1 MIVAREALFALLR
14 LGLSFESYCN
24 NNNDLFSLLDSKKW
38 RNVFQLSI
46 QQGVNAIVADGL
58 QLLLK
63 NPCNKELSKSLD
75 VAPLKLQKMQWLGS
89 SLTIER
95 IYEQHKRVMSE
106 LAAFYSSHGIKMLV
120 TKGYGLS
127 LNYPVPNHR
136 PLGDIDIWLF
146 GEQKRGDKALS
157 EKGIKIDYGHHHHTI
172 FNYKGVTIEN
182 YSDFL
187 CVPGHRKNASYERI
201 LKRLAHEESIKSEIN
216 GEEIY
221 YPSANFNALFIL
233 KHSATHFA
241 STEMNLRQ
249 LLDWGLFILKHGK
262 DVDWQMVIKVAQKY
276 NLYRFMSC
284 QNALCV
290 DYLGFPSEAFP
301 EFERN
306 KELET
311 RVLNDIL
318 SPEFNKKA
326 PKGFI
331 KGLLFKYERWR
342 ANIWKHKITF
352 PESLTET
359 LLTQIFA
366 HLLKPSSLKN

>member
-1 MIVAREALFALLR
+1 MNETIRTLLYLVR
-14 LGLSFESYCN
+14 LGLFTDIFVRSD
-24 NNNDLFSLLDSKKW
+24 NDCDFSKTNWGKLFCISVS
-38 RNVFQLSI
+38 
-46 QQGVNAIVADGL
+46 QGVNAIAADGM
-58 QLLLK
+58 QLLLE
-63 NPCNKELSKSLD
+63 NPSNKELLKSLD
-75 VAPLKLQKMQWLGS
+75 AAPLKLKKMQWLGY

-95 IYEQHKRVMSE
+95 IYEQHKHVMSE
-106 LAAFYSSHGIKMLV
+106 LAAFYRTHGIKMLV
-120 TKGYGLS
+120 AKGYGLS

-146 GEQKRGDKALS
+146 GEQKRGDNALS
-157 EKGIKIDYGHHHHTI
+157 EKGVKIDYGHHHHTI

-201 LKRLAHEESIKSEIN
+201 LKRLAYEESVRSEIN

-221 YPSANFNALFIL
+221 FPSANFDALFIL

-249 LLDWGLFILKHGK
+249 LLDWGTFVLKHGK
-262 DVDWQMVIKVAQKY
+262 EVDWDFVVKVAKQY
-276 NLYRFMSC
+276 NLYHFMNC

-290 DYLGFPSEAFP
+290 DYLGFPLDVFP
-301 EFERN
+301 AFERN
-306 KELET
+306 KELEI

-318 SPEFNKKA
+318 SPEFNKKV
-326 PKGFI
+326 PEGFL

-342 ANIWKHKITF
+342 ANVWKHKITF

-366 HLLKPSSLKN
+366 HILKPASLKN

>member
-1 MIVAREALFALLR
+1 MIVEGEALFALLR
-14 LGLSFESYCN
+14 LGLSLESNCN
-24 NNNDLFSLLDSKKW
+24 NNTDIYTLLDCKKW
-38 RNVFQLSI
+38 RNIFQLSI
-46 QQGVNAIVADGL
+46 QQGVNAIAADGL
-58 QLLLK
+58 QLLLE
-63 NPCNKELSKSLD
+63 NPNNKEMLKSLD
-75 VAPLKLQKMQWLGS
+75 AAPLKLQKMQWLGS

-95 IYEQHKRVMSE
+95 IYEQHKHVMSE
-106 LAAFYSSHGIKMLV
+106 LAAFYRTHGIKMLV
-120 TKGYGLS
+120 AKGYGLS
-127 LNYPVPNHR
+127 LNYPIPNHR

-146 GEQKRGDKALS
+146 GEQKRGDNALS
-157 EKGIKIDYGHHHHTI
+157 EKGVKIDYGHHHHTI

-201 LKRLAHEESIKSEIN
+201 LKRLAYEESVRYEIN

-249 LLDWGLFILKHGK
+249 LLDWGTFVLKHGR
-262 DVDWQMVIKVAQKY
+262 DVDWNFVVKVAKLY
-276 NLYRFMSC
+276 NLYHFMNC

-290 DYLGFPSEAFP
+290 DYLGFPLDVFP
-301 EFERN
+301 AFERN

-326 PKGFI
+326 PEGFLN
-331 KGLLFKYERWR
+331 GLLFKYERWR
-342 ANIWKHKITF
+342 ANVWKHKITF

-359 LLTQIFA
+359 LLTQILA
-366 HLLKPSSLKN
+366 HIQKPASLKN

>member
-1 MIVAREALFALLR
+1 MIVEGEALFALLR
-14 LGLSFESYCN
+14 LGLSLESNCN
-24 NNNDLFSLLDSKKW
+24 NNTDIYTLLDCKNW

-46 QQGVNAIVADGL
+46 QQGVNAIAADGL
-58 QLLLK
+58 QLLLE
-63 NPCNKELSKSLD
+63 NSGNKELLKSLD
-75 VAPLKLQKMQWLGS
+75 AAPLKLQKMQWLSS
-89 SLTIER
+89 SLIIER
-95 IYEQHKRVMSE
+95 IYEQHKHVMSE
-106 LAAFYSSHGIKMLV
+106 LGAFYRTHGIKMLV
-120 TKGYGLS
+120 AKGYGLS

-146 GEQKRGDKALS
+146 GEQKRGDNALS
-157 EKGIKIDYGHHHHTI
+157 EKGVKIDYGHHHHTI

-201 LKRLAHEESIKSEIN
+201 LKRLAYEESVRSEIN

-249 LLDWGLFILKHGK
+249 LLDWGTFVLKHGK
-262 DVDWQMVIKVAQKY
+262 EVDWVFVVKVAKQY
-276 NLYRFMSC
+276 NLYHFMNC

-290 DYLGFPSEAFP
+290 DYLGFPLDVFP
-301 EFERN
+301 AFERN

-326 PKGFI
+326 PEGFL

-342 ANIWKHKITF
+342 ANVWKHKITF

-366 HLLKPSSLKN
+366 HILKPASLKN

>member
-1 MIVAREALFALLR
+1 MIVEEEALFALLR
-14 LGLSFESYCN
+14 LGLSLESNCN
-24 NNNDLFSLLDSKKW
+24 NNTDIYTLLDCKKW
-38 RNVFQLSI
+38 RNIFQLSI
-46 QQGVNAIVADGL
+46 QQGVNAIAADGL
-58 QLLLK
+58 QLLLE
-63 NPCNKELSKSLD
+63 NPNNKELLKSLD

-95 IYEQHKRVMSE
+95 IYEQHKHVMSE
-106 LAAFYSSHGIKMLV
+106 LAAFYRTYGIKMLV
-120 TKGYGLS
+120 AKGYGLS

-146 GEQKRGDKALS
+146 GEQKRGDNALS
-157 EKGIKIDYGHHHHTI
+157 EKGVKIDYGHHHHTI

-187 CVPGHRKNASYERI
+187 CVPGHRKNASYERL
-201 LKRLAHEESIKSEIN
+201 LKRLAYEESVRSEIN

-249 LLDWGLFILKHGK
+249 LLDWGTFVLKHGK
-262 DVDWQMVIKVAQKY
+262 DVDWNFVVKVTKQY
-276 NLYRFMSC
+276 NLYHFMNC

-290 DYLGFPSEAFP
+290 DYLGFPLDVFP
-301 EFERN
+301 AFERN

-326 PKGFI
+326 PEGFL

-342 ANIWKHKITF
+342 ANVWKHKITF

-366 HLLKPSSLKN
+366 HIQKPASLKN

>member
-1 MIVAREALFALLR
+1 MIVEEEALFALLR
-14 LGLSFESYCN
+14 LGLSLESNCN
-24 NNNDLFSLLDSKKW
+24 NNTDIYTLLDCKKW
-38 RNVFQLSI
+38 RNIFQLSI
-46 QQGVNAIVADGL
+46 QQGVNAIAADGL
-58 QLLLK
+58 QLLLE
-63 NPCNKELSKSLD
+63 NPNNKELLKSLD
-75 VAPLKLQKMQWLGS
+75 AAPLKLQKMQWLGS

-95 IYEQHKRVMSE
+95 IYEQHKHVMSE
-106 LAAFYSSHGIKMLV
+106 LAAFYRTHGIKMLV
-120 TKGYGLS
+120 AKGYGLS

-146 GEQKRGDKALS
+146 GEQKRGDNALS
-157 EKGIKIDYGHHHHTI
+157 EKGVKIDYGHHHHTI

-201 LKRLAHEESIKSEIN
+201 LKRLAYEESVRSEIN

-249 LLDWGLFILKHGK
+249 LLDWGTFVLKHGK
-262 DVDWQMVIKVAQKY
+262 EVDWDFVIKVAKQY
-276 NLYRFMSC
+276 NLYHFMSC
-284 QNALCV
+284 QNALCI
-290 DYLGFPSEAFP
+290 DCFGFQSDNFP
-301 EFERN
+301 KFERN

-318 SPEFNKKA
+318 SPEFNKKV
-326 PKGFI
+326 PEGFL

-342 ANIWKHKITF
+342 ANVWKHNITF

-359 LLTQIFA
+359 LLTQLFA
-366 HLLKPSSLKN
+366 HIQKPASLKN

>member
-1 MIVAREALFALLR
+1 MIVEGEALFALLR
-14 LGLSFESYCN
+14 LGLSLESNCN
-24 NNNDLFSLLDSKKW
+24 NNTDIYTLLDCKKW
-38 RNVFQLSI
+38 CNIFQLSI
-46 QQGVNAIVADGL
+46 QQGVNAIAADGL
-58 QLLLK
+58 QLLLE
-63 NPCNKELSKSLD
+63 NPNNKELLKSLD
-75 VAPLKLQKMQWLGS
+75 AAPLKLQKMQWLGS

-95 IYEQHKRVMSE
+95 IYEQHKHVMSE
-106 LAAFYSSHGIKMLV
+106 LAAFYRMHGIKMLV
-120 TKGYGLS
+120 AKGYGLS
-127 LNYPVPNHR
+127 LNYPVSNHR

-146 GEQKRGDKALS
+146 GEQKRGDNALS
-157 EKGIKIDYGHHHHTI
+157 EKGVKIDYGHHHHTI

-187 CVPGHRKNASYERI
+187 CVPGHRKNASFERI
-201 LKRLAHEESIKSEIN
+201 LKRLAYEESVRYEIN

-249 LLDWGLFILKHGK
+249 LLDWGTFVLKHGK
-262 DVDWQMVIKVAQKY
+262 NVDWNFVVKVAKLY
-276 NLYRFMSC
+276 NLYHFMNC

-290 DYLGFPSEAFP
+290 DYLGFPLDVFP
-301 EFERN
+301 AFERN

-326 PKGFI
+326 PEGFLN
-331 KGLLFKYERWR
+331 GLLFKYERWR
-342 ANIWKHKITF
+342 ANVWKHKITF

-359 LLTQIFA
+359 LLTQILA
-366 HLLKPSSLKN
+366 HIQKPASLKN

>member
-1 MIVAREALFALLR
+1 MIVEGEALFALLR
-14 LGLSFESYCN
+14 LGLSLESNCN
-24 NNNDLFSLLDSKKW
+24 NNTDIYTLLDCKKW
-38 RNVFQLSI
+38 RNIFQLSI
-46 QQGVNAIVADGL
+46 QQGVNAIAADGL
-58 QLLLK
+58 QLLLE
-63 NPCNKELSKSLD
+63 NPNNKEMLKSLD
-75 VAPLKLQKMQWLGS
+75 AAPLKLQKMQWLGS

-95 IYEQHKRVMSE
+95 IYEQHKHVMSE
-106 LAAFYSSHGIKMLV
+106 LAAFYRTHGIKMLV
-120 TKGYGLS
+120 AKGYGLS

-146 GEQKRGDKALS
+146 GEQKRGDNALS
-157 EKGIKIDYGHHHHTI
+157 EKGVKIDYGHHHHTI

-201 LKRLAHEESIKSEIN
+201 LKRLAYEESVRSEIN

-249 LLDWGLFILKHGK
+249 LLDWGTFVLKHGK
-262 DVDWQMVIKVAQKY
+262 EVDWDFVIKVAKLY
-276 NLYRFMSC
+276 NLYHFMSC
-284 QNALCV
+284 QNAMCI
-290 DYLGFPSEAFP
+290 DCFGFQSDNFP
-301 EFERN
+301 KFERN

-318 SPEFNKKA
+318 SPEFNKKV
-326 PKGFI
+326 PEGFL

-342 ANIWKHKITF
+342 ANVWKHKITF

-359 LLTQIFA
+359 LLTQLFA
-366 HLLKPSSLKN
+366 HIQKPASLKN

>member
-1 MIVAREALFALLR
+1 MIVEGEALFALLR
-14 LGLSFESYCN
+14 LGLSLESNCN
-24 NNNDLFSLLDSKKW
+24 NNTDIYTLLDCKEW
-38 RNVFQLSI
+38 RNIFQLSI
-46 QQGVNAIVADGL
+46 QQGVNAIAADGL
-58 QLLLK
+58 QLLLE
-63 NPCNKELSKSLD
+63 NPNNKEMLKSLD
-75 VAPLKLQKMQWLGS
+75 AAPLKLQKMQWLGS

-95 IYEQHKRVMSE
+95 IYEQHKHVMSE
-106 LAAFYSSHGIKMLV
+106 LAAFYRTHGIKMLV
-120 TKGYGLS
+120 AKGYGLS

-146 GEQKRGDKALS
+146 GEQKRGDNALS
-157 EKGIKIDYGHHHHTI
+157 EKGVKIDYGHHHHTI

-201 LKRLAHEESIKSEIN
+201 LKRLAYEESVRYEIN

-249 LLDWGLFILKHGK
+249 LLDWGTFVLKHGR
-262 DVDWQMVIKVAQKY
+262 DVDWNFVVKVAKLY
-276 NLYRFMSC
+276 NLYHFMNC

-290 DYLGFPSEAFP
+290 DYLGFPLDVFP
-301 EFERN
+301 AFERN

-326 PKGFI
+326 PEGFLN
-331 KGLLFKYERWR
+331 GLLFKYERWR
-342 ANIWKHKITF
+342 ANVWKHKITF

-359 LLTQIFA
+359 LLTQLFA
-366 HLLKPSSLKN
+366 HIQKPASLKN

>member
-1 MIVAREALFALLR
+1 MIVEGEALFALLR
-14 LGLSFESYCN
+14 LGLSLESNCN
-24 NNNDLFSLLDSKKW
+24 NNTDIYTLLDCKKW
-38 RNVFQLSI
+38 RNIFQLSI
-46 QQGVNAIVADGL
+46 QQGVNAIAADGL
-58 QLLLK
+58 QLLLE
-63 NPCNKELSKSLD
+63 NPNNKELLKSLD
-75 VAPLKLQKMQWLGS
+75 AAPLKLQKMQWLGS

-95 IYEQHKRVMSE
+95 IYEQHKHVMSE
-106 LAAFYSSHGIKMLV
+106 LAAFYRTHGIKMLV
-120 TKGYGLS
+120 AKGYGLS

-146 GEQKRGDKALS
+146 GEQKRGDNALS
-157 EKGIKIDYGHHHHTI
+157 EKGVKIDYGHHHHTI

-201 LKRLAHEESIKSEIN
+201 LKRLAYEESVRSEIN

-249 LLDWGLFILKHGK
+249 LLDWGTFVLKHGK
-262 DVDWQMVIKVAQKY
+262 NVDWNFVVKVAKLY
-276 NLYRFMSC
+276 NLYHFMNC

-290 DYLGFPSEAFP
+290 DYLGFPLDVFP
-301 EFERN
+301 AFERN

-326 PKGFI
+326 PEGFLN
-331 KGLLFKYERWR
+331 GLLFKYERWR
-342 ANIWKHKITF
+342 ANVWKHKITF

-359 LLTQIFA
+359 LLTQLFA
-366 HLLKPSSLKN
+366 HIQKPASLKN

>member
-120 TKGYGLS
+120 AKGYGLS

-136 PLGDIDIWLF
+136 PLGDIVIWLF

>member
-1 MIVAREALFALLR
+1 MNETIRTLLYLVR
-14 LGLSFESYCN
+14 LGLFTDMLVCSD
-24 NNNDLFSLLDSKKW
+24 NDCDFSKTNWGKLFRISVS
-38 RNVFQLSI
+38 
-46 QQGVNAIVADGL
+46 QGVNAIAADGL
-58 QLLLK
+58 QLLLE
-63 NPCNKELSKSLD
+63 NPNNKELLKSLD
-75 VAPLKLQKMQWLGS
+75 AAPLKLQKMQWLGS

-95 IYEQHKRVMSE
+95 IYEQHKHVMSE
-106 LAAFYSSHGIKMLV
+106 LAAFYRMHGIKMLV
-120 TKGYGLS
+120 AKGYGLS

-146 GEQKRGDKALS
+146 GEQKRGDNALS
-157 EKGIKIDYGHHHHTI
+157 EKGVKIDYGHHHHTI
-172 FNYKGVTIEN
+172 FNYKGITVEN

-201 LKRLAHEESIKSEIN
+201 LKRLAYEESVRYEIN

-249 LLDWGLFILKHGK
+249 LLDWGTFVLKHGK
-262 DVDWQMVIKVAQKY
+262 EVDWNFVVKVAKQY
-276 NLYRFMSC
+276 NLYHFMNC

-290 DYLGFPSEAFP
+290 DYLGFPSDIFP
-301 EFERN
+301 KFERN

-326 PKGFI
+326 PEGFL

-342 ANIWKHKITF
+342 ANVWKHKIAF

-359 LLTQIFA
+359 LLTQLFA
-366 HLLKPSSLKN
+366 HIQKPASLKN

>member
-1 MIVAREALFALLR
+1 MNETIRTLLYLVR
-14 LGLSFESYCN
+14 LGLFTDMLVCSD
-24 NNNDLFSLLDSKKW
+24 NDCDFSKTNWGKLFCISVS
-38 RNVFQLSI
+38 
-46 QQGVNAIVADGL
+46 QGVNAIAADGL
-58 QLLLK
+58 QLLLE
-63 NPCNKELSKSLD
+63 NPSNKELLKSLD
-75 VAPLKLQKMQWLGS
+75 AAPLKLKKMQWLGY

-95 IYEQHKRVMSE
+95 IYEQHKHVMSE
-106 LAAFYSSHGIKMLV
+106 LAAFYRTHGIKMLV
-120 TKGYGLS
+120 AKGYGLS

-146 GEQKRGDKALS
+146 GEQKRGDNALS
-157 EKGIKIDYGHHHHTI
+157 ERGVKIDYGHHHHTI

-201 LKRLAHEESIKSEIN
+201 LKRLAYEESVRYEIN

-241 STEMNLRQ
+241 STEMSLRQ
-249 LLDWGLFILKHGK
+249 LLDWGTFVLKHSK
-262 DVDWQMVIKVAQKY
+262 DVDWDFVIKIAKQY
-276 NLYRFMSC
+276 NLYHFMSC
-284 QNALCV
+284 QNALCI
-290 DYLGFPSEAFP
+290 DYLGFPLDVFP
-301 EFERN
+301 AFERN

-326 PKGFI
+326 PEGFL

-342 ANIWKHKITF
+342 ANVWKHKITF

-366 HLLKPSSLKN
+366 HIQKPASLKN

>member
-1 MIVAREALFALLR
+1 MTVAGEALFALLR
-14 LGLSFESYCN
+14 LGLSLESNCN
-24 NNNDLFSLLDSKKW
+24 NNTDIYTLLGCKKW
-38 RNVFQLSI
+38 RNIFQLSI
-46 QQGVNAIVADGL
+46 QQGVNAIAADGL
-58 QLLLK
+58 QFLLE
-63 NPCNKELSKSLD
+63 NPGSKELLKSLD
-75 VAPLKLQKMQWLGS
+75 APPLKLQKTQWLGS

-120 TKGYGLS
+120 VKGYGLS

-172 FNYKGVTIEN
+172 FNYKGITIEN

-201 LKRLAHEESIKSEIN
+201 LKRLAYEESIKSEIN

-221 YPSANFNALFIL
+221 YPSAYFNALFIL

-249 LLDWGLFILKHGK
+249 LLDWGGFILKHGK
-262 DVDWQMVIKVAQKY
+262 DVDWKMVIKVAKKY

-290 DYLGFPSEAFP
+290 DYLGFPSEVFP

-326 PKGFI
+326 PKGFM

-359 LLTQIFA
+359 LLTQILA
-366 HLLKPSSLKN
+366 HLLKPASLKN

>member
-1 MIVAREALFALLR
+1 MIVEGEALFALLR
-14 LGLSFESYCN
+14 LGLSLESNCN
-24 NNNDLFSLLDSKKW
+24 NNTDIYTLLDCKKW
-38 RNVFQLSI
+38 CNIFQLSI
-46 QQGVNAIVADGL
+46 QQGVNAIAADGL
-58 QLLLK
+58 QLLLE
-63 NPCNKELSKSLD
+63 NPNNKELLKSLD
-75 VAPLKLQKMQWLGS
+75 AAPLKLQKMQWLGS

-95 IYEQHKRVMSE
+95 IYEQHKHVMSE
-106 LAAFYSSHGIKMLV
+106 LAAFYRMHGIKMLV
-120 TKGYGLS
+120 AKGYGLS

-146 GEQKRGDKALS
+146 GEQKRGDNALS
-157 EKGIKIDYGHHHHTI
+157 EKGVKIDYGHHHHTI

-187 CVPGHRKNASYERI
+187 CVPGHRKNASFERI
-201 LKRLAHEESIKSEIN
+201 LKRLAYEESVRYEIN

-249 LLDWGLFILKHGK
+249 LLDWGTFVLKHGK
-262 DVDWQMVIKVAQKY
+262 NVDWNFVVKVAKLY
-276 NLYRFMSC
+276 NLYHFMNC

-290 DYLGFPSEAFP
+290 DYLGFPLDVFP
-301 EFERN
+301 AFERN

-326 PKGFI
+326 PEGFLN
-331 KGLLFKYERWR
+331 GLLFKYERWR
-342 ANIWKHKITF
+342 ANVWKHKITF

-359 LLTQIFA
+359 LLTQILA
-366 HLLKPSSLKN
+366 HIQKPASLKN

>member
-1 MIVAREALFALLR
+1 MIVEGEALFALLR
-14 LGLSFESYCN
+14 LGLSLESNCN
-24 NNNDLFSLLDSKKW
+24 NNTDIYTLLDCKKW
-38 RNVFQLSI
+38 RNIFQLSI
-46 QQGVNAIVADGL
+46 QQGVNAIAADGL
-58 QLLLK
+58 QLLLE
-63 NPCNKELSKSLD
+63 NPNNKEMLKSLD
-75 VAPLKLQKMQWLGS
+75 AAPLKLQKMQWLGS

-95 IYEQHKRVMSE
+95 IYEQHKHVMSE
-106 LAAFYSSHGIKMLV
+106 LAAFYRTHGIKMLV
-120 TKGYGLS
+120 AKGYGLS

-146 GEQKRGDKALS
+146 GEQKRGDNALS
-157 EKGIKIDYGHHHHTI
+157 EKGVKIDYGHHHHTI

-201 LKRLAHEESIKSEIN
+201 LKRLAYEGSVRYEIN

-249 LLDWGLFILKHGK
+249 LLDWGTFVLKHGR
-262 DVDWQMVIKVAQKY
+262 DVDWNFVVKVAKLY
-276 NLYRFMSC
+276 NLYHFMNC

-290 DYLGFPSEAFP
+290 DYLGFPLDVFP
-301 EFERN
+301 AFERN

-326 PKGFI
+326 PEGFLN
-331 KGLLFKYERWR
+331 GLLFKYERWR
-342 ANIWKHKITF
+342 ANVWKHKITF

-359 LLTQIFA
+359 LLTQLFA
-366 HLLKPSSLKN
+366 HIQKPASLKN

>member
-1 MIVAREALFALLR
+1 MIVEGEALFALLR
-14 LGLSFESYCN
+14 LGLSLESNCN
-24 NNNDLFSLLDSKKW
+24 NNTDIYTLLDCKKW
-38 RNVFQLSI
+38 RNIFQLSI
-46 QQGVNAIVADGL
+46 QQGVNAIAADGL
-58 QLLLK
+58 QLLLE
-63 NPCNKELSKSLD
+63 NPNNKEMLKSLD
-75 VAPLKLQKMQWLGS
+75 AAPLKLQKMQWLGS

-95 IYEQHKRVMSE
+95 IYEQHKHVMSE
-106 LAAFYSSHGIKMLV
+106 LAAFYRTHGIKMLV
-120 TKGYGLS
+120 AKGYGLS

-146 GEQKRGDKALS
+146 GEQKRGDNALS
-157 EKGIKIDYGHHHHTI
+157 EKGVKIDYGHHHHTI

-201 LKRLAHEESIKSEIN
+201 LKRLAYEESVRYEIN

-249 LLDWGLFILKHGK
+249 LLDWGTFVLKHGR
-262 DVDWQMVIKVAQKY
+262 DVDWNFVVKVAKLY
-276 NLYRFMSC
+276 NLYHFMNC

-290 DYLGFPSEAFP
+290 DYLGFPLDVFP
-301 EFERN
+301 AFERN

-326 PKGFI
+326 PEGFLN
-331 KGLLFKYERWR
+331 GLLFKYERWR
-342 ANIWKHKITF
+342 ANVWKHKITF

-359 LLTQIFA
+359 LLTQLFA
-366 HLLKPSSLKN
+366 HIQKPASLKN

>member
-1 MIVAREALFALLR
+1 MNETIRTLLYLVR
-14 LGLSFESYCN
+14 LGLFTDMLVRSD
-24 NNNDLFSLLDSKKW
+24 NDCDFSKTNWGKLFRISVS
-38 RNVFQLSI
+38 
-46 QQGVNAIVADGL
+46 QGVNAIAADGL
-58 QLLLK
+58 QLLLE
-63 NPCNKELSKSLD
+63 NPNNKELLKSLD
-75 VAPLKLQKMQWLGS
+75 VTPLKLQKMQWLGY

-95 IYEQHKRVMSE
+95 IYEQHKHVMSE
-106 LAAFYSSHGIKMLV
+106 LAAFYRTHGIKMLV
-120 TKGYGLS
+120 AKGYGLS

-146 GEQKRGDKALS
+146 GEQKRGDNALS
-157 EKGIKIDYGHHHHTI
+157 EKGVKIDYGHHHHTI

-201 LKRLAHEESIKSEIN
+201 LKRLAYEESVRYEIN

-249 LLDWGLFILKHGK
+249 LLDWGTFVLKHGR
-262 DVDWQMVIKVAQKY
+262 DVDWNFVVKVAKLY
-276 NLYRFMSC
+276 NLYHFMNC

-290 DYLGFPSEAFP
+290 DYLGFPLDVFP
-301 EFERN
+301 AFERN

-326 PKGFI
+326 PEGFLN
-331 KGLLFKYERWR
+331 GLLFKYERWR
-342 ANIWKHKITF
+342 ANVWKHKITF

-359 LLTQIFA
+359 LLTQLFA
-366 HLLKPSSLKN
+366 HIQKPASLKN

>member
-106 LAAFYSSHGIKMLV
+106 LAAFYIRYGIKMLV
-120 TKGYGLS
+120 AKGYGLS

-301 EFERN
+301 KFERN

>member
-1 MIVAREALFALLR
+1 MNETIRTLLYLVR
-14 LGLSFESYCN
+14 LGLFTDMIVCSD
-24 NNNDLFSLLDSKKW
+24 NDCDFSKTNWGKLFCISVS
-38 RNVFQLSI
+38 
-46 QQGVNAIVADGL
+46 QGVNAIAADGL
-58 QLLLK
+58 QLLLE
-63 NPCNKELSKSLD
+63 NPTSKELLKSLD
-75 VAPLKLQKMQWLGS
+75 AAPLKLQKMQWLGS

-95 IYEQHKRVMSE
+95 IYEQHKHVMSE
-106 LAAFYSSHGIKMLV
+106 LAAFYRTHGIKMLV
-120 TKGYGLS
+120 AKGYGLS
-127 LNYPVPNHR
+127 LNYPIPNHR

-146 GEQKRGDKALS
+146 GEQKRGDNALS
-157 EKGIKIDYGHHHHTI
+157 EKGVKIDYGHHHHTI

-201 LKRLAHEESIKSEIN
+201 LKRLAYEESVRSEIN

-249 LLDWGLFILKHGK
+249 LLDWGTFVLKHGK
-262 DVDWQMVIKVAQKY
+262 EVDWNFVVKVAKQY
-276 NLYRFMSC
+276 NLYYFMNC

-290 DYLGFPSEAFP
+290 DYLGFPLDVFP
-301 EFERN
+301 AFERN

-326 PKGFI
+326 PKGFLN
-331 KGLLFKYERWR
+331 GLLFKYERWR
-342 ANIWKHKITF
+342 ANVWKHKITF

-359 LLTQIFA
+359 LLTQLFA
-366 HLLKPSSLKN
+366 HIQKPASLKN

>member
-1 MIVAREALFALLR
+1 MIVEEEALFALLR
-14 LGLSFESYCN
+14 LGLSLESNCN
-24 NNNDLFSLLDSKKW
+24 NNTDIYTLLDCKKW
-38 RNVFQLSI
+38 RNIFQLSI
-46 QQGVNAIVADGL
+46 QQGVNAIAADGL
-58 QLLLK
+58 QLLME
-63 NPCNKELSKSLD
+63 NPNNKELLKSLD
-75 VAPLKLQKMQWLGS
+75 AAPLKLQKMQWLGS

-95 IYEQHKRVMSE
+95 IYEQHKHVMSE
-106 LAAFYSSHGIKMLV
+106 LAAFYRTHGIKMLV
-120 TKGYGLS
+120 AKGYGLS

-136 PLGDIDIWLF
+136 HLGDIDIWLF
-146 GEQKRGDKALS
+146 GEQKRGDNALS
-157 EKGIKIDYGHHHHTI
+157 EKGVKIDYGHHHHTI

-201 LKRLAHEESIKSEIN
+201 LKRLAYEESVRSEIN

-249 LLDWGLFILKHGK
+249 LLDWGTFVLKHGK
-262 DVDWQMVIKVAQKY
+262 EVDWDFVIKVAKLY
-276 NLYRFMSC
+276 NLYHFMSC
-284 QNALCV
+284 QNALCI
-290 DYLGFPSEAFP
+290 DCFGFQSDNFP
-301 EFERN
+301 KFERN

-318 SPEFNKKA
+318 SPEFNKKV
-326 PKGFI
+326 PEGFL

-342 ANIWKHKITF
+342 ANVWKHKITF

-359 LLTQIFA
+359 LLTQLFA
-366 HLLKPSSLKN
+366 HIQKPASLKN

>member
-1 MIVAREALFALLR
+1 MIVEGEALFALLR
-14 LGLSFESYCN
+14 LGLSLESNSNINTDIYT
-24 NNNDLFSLLDSKKW
+24 LLDCKKW
-38 RNVFQLSI
+38 RNIFQLSI
-46 QQGVNAIVADGL
+46 QQGVNAIAADGL
-58 QLLLK
+58 QLLLE
-63 NPCNKELSKSLD
+63 NPNNKEMLKSLD
-75 VAPLKLQKMQWLGS
+75 AAPLKLQKMQWLGS

-95 IYEQHKRVMSE
+95 IYEQHKHVMSE
-106 LAAFYSSHGIKMLV
+106 LAAFYRTHGIKMLV
-120 TKGYGLS
+120 AKGYGLS

-146 GEQKRGDKALS
+146 GEQKRGDNALS
-157 EKGIKIDYGHHHHTI
+157 EKGVKIDYGHHHHTI

-201 LKRLAHEESIKSEIN
+201 LKRLAYEESVRYEIN

-249 LLDWGLFILKHGK
+249 LLDWGTFVLKHGR
-262 DVDWQMVIKVAQKY
+262 DVDWNFVVKVAKLY
-276 NLYRFMSC
+276 NLYHFMNC

-290 DYLGFPSEAFP
+290 DYLGFPLDVFP
-301 EFERN
+301 AFERN

-326 PKGFI
+326 PEGFLN
-331 KGLLFKYERWR
+331 GLLFKYERWR
-342 ANIWKHKITF
+342 ANVWKHKITF

-359 LLTQIFA
+359 LLTQLFA
-366 HLLKPSSLKN
+366 HIQKPASLKN

>member
-1 MIVAREALFALLR
+1 MIVEGEALFALLR
-14 LGLSFESYCN
+14 LGLSLESNCN
-24 NNNDLFSLLDSKKW
+24 NNTDIYTLLDCKKW
-38 RNVFQLSI
+38 RNIFQLSI
-46 QQGVNAIVADGL
+46 QQGVNAIAADGL
-58 QLLLK
+58 QLLLE
-63 NPCNKELSKSLD
+63 NPNNKEMLKSLD
-75 VAPLKLQKMQWLGS
+75 AAPLKLQKMQWLGS

-95 IYEQHKRVMSE
+95 IYEQHKHVMSE
-106 LAAFYSSHGIKMLV
+106 LATFYRTHGIKMLV
-120 TKGYGLS
+120 AKGYGLS

-146 GEQKRGDKALS
+146 GEQKRGDNALS
-157 EKGIKIDYGHHHHTI
+157 EKGVKIDYGHHHHTI

-201 LKRLAHEESIKSEIN
+201 LKRLAYEESVRYEIN

-249 LLDWGLFILKHGK
+249 LLDWGTFVLKHGR
-262 DVDWQMVIKVAQKY
+262 DVDWNFVVKVAKLY
-276 NLYRFMSC
+276 NLYHFMNC

-290 DYLGFPSEAFP
+290 DYLGFPLDVFP
-301 EFERN
+301 AFERN

-326 PKGFI
+326 PEGFLN
-331 KGLLFKYERWR
+331 GLLFKYERWR
-342 ANIWKHKITF
+342 ANVWKHKITF

-359 LLTQIFA
+359 LLTQLFA
-366 HLLKPSSLKN
+366 HIQKPASLKN

>member
-1 MIVAREALFALLR
+1 MIVEGEALFALLR
-14 LGLSFESYCN
+14 LGLSLESNCN
-24 NNNDLFSLLDSKKW
+24 NNTDIYTLLDCKEW
-38 RNVFQLSI
+38 RNIFQLSI
-46 QQGVNAIVADGL
+46 QQGVNAIAADGL
-58 QLLLK
+58 QLLLE
-63 NPCNKELSKSLD
+63 NPNNKEMLKSLD
-75 VAPLKLQKMQWLGS
+75 AAPLKLQKMQWLGS

-95 IYEQHKRVMSE
+95 IYEQHKHVMSE
-106 LAAFYSSHGIKMLV
+106 LAAFYRTHGIKMLV
-120 TKGYGLS
+120 AKGYGLS
-127 LNYPVPNHR
+127 LNYPGPNHR

-146 GEQKRGDKALS
+146 GEQKRGDNALS
-157 EKGIKIDYGHHHHTI
+157 EKGVKIDYGHHHHTI

-201 LKRLAHEESIKSEIN
+201 LKRLAYEESVRYEIN

-249 LLDWGLFILKHGK
+249 LLDWGTFVLKHGR
-262 DVDWQMVIKVAQKY
+262 DVDWNFVVKVAKLY
-276 NLYRFMSC
+276 NLYHFMNC

-290 DYLGFPSEAFP
+290 DYLGFPLDVFP
-301 EFERN
+301 AFERN

-326 PKGFI
+326 PEGFLN
-331 KGLLFKYERWR
+331 GLLFKYERWR
-342 ANIWKHKITF
+342 ANVWKHKITF

-359 LLTQIFA
+359 LLTQLFA
-366 HLLKPSSLKN
+366 HIQKPASLKN

>member
-1 MIVAREALFALLR
+1 MIVEEEALFALLR
-14 LGLSFESYCN
+14 LGLSLESNCN
-24 NNNDLFSLLDSKKW
+24 NNTDIYTLLDCKKW
-38 RNVFQLSI
+38 RNIFQLSI
-46 QQGVNAIVADGL
+46 QQGVNAIAADGL
-58 QLLLK
+58 QLLLE
-63 NPCNKELSKSLD
+63 NPNNKELLKSLD

-95 IYEQHKRVMSE
+95 IYEQHKHVMSE
-106 LAAFYSSHGIKMLV
+106 LAAFYRTHGIKMLV
-120 TKGYGLS
+120 AKGYGLS

-146 GEQKRGDKALS
+146 GEQKRGDNALS
-157 EKGIKIDYGHHHHTI
+157 GKGVKIDYGHHHHTI

-187 CVPGHRKNASYERI
+187 CVPGHRKNASYERL
-201 LKRLAHEESIKSEIN
+201 LKRLAYEESVRSEIN

-249 LLDWGLFILKHGK
+249 LLDWGTFVLKHGK
-262 DVDWQMVIKVAQKY
+262 DVDWIFVVKVTKQY
-276 NLYRFMSC
+276 NLYHFMNC

-290 DYLGFPSEAFP
+290 DYLGFPLDVFP
-301 EFERN
+301 AFERN

-326 PKGFI
+326 PEGFL

-342 ANIWKHKITF
+342 ANVWKHKITF

-366 HLLKPSSLKN
+366 HIQKPASLKN

>member
-1 MIVAREALFALLR
+1 MIVEGEALFALLR
-14 LGLSFESYCN
+14 LGLSLESNCN
-24 NNNDLFSLLDSKKW
+24 NNTDIYTLLDCKKW
-38 RNVFQLSI
+38 RNIFQLSI
-46 QQGVNAIVADGL
+46 QQGVNAIAADGL
-58 QLLLK
+58 QLLLE
-63 NPCNKELSKSLD
+63 NPNNKEMLKSLD
-75 VAPLKLQKMQWLGS
+75 AAPLKLQKMQWLGS

-95 IYEQHKRVMSE
+95 IYEQHKHVMSE
-106 LAAFYSSHGIKMLV
+106 LAAFYRTHGIKMLV
-120 TKGYGLS
+120 AKGYGLS

-146 GEQKRGDKALS
+146 GEQKKGDNALS
-157 EKGIKIDYGHHHHTI
+157 EKGVKIDYGHHHHTI

-201 LKRLAHEESIKSEIN
+201 LKRLAYEESVRYEIN

-249 LLDWGLFILKHGK
+249 LLDWGTFVLKHGR
-262 DVDWQMVIKVAQKY
+262 DVDWNFVVKVAKLY
-276 NLYRFMSC
+276 NLYHFMNC

-290 DYLGFPSEAFP
+290 DYLGFPLDVFP
-301 EFERN
+301 AFERN

-326 PKGFI
+326 PEGFLN
-331 KGLLFKYERWR
+331 GLLFKYERWR
-342 ANIWKHKITF
+342 ANVWKHKITF

-359 LLTQIFA
+359 LLTQLFA
-366 HLLKPSSLKN
+366 HIQKPASLKN

>member
-1 MIVAREALFALLR
+1 MNETIRTFLYLVRV
-14 LGLSFESYCN
+14 G
-24 NNNDLFSLLDSKKW
+24 LFSEMLVYTDNKCDFSKTNWGKLF
-38 RNVFQLSI
+38 RISVS
-46 QQGVNAIVADGL
+46 QGVNAIAADGL
-58 QLLLK
+58 QLLLE
-63 NPCNKELSKSLD
+63 NPDNKELLKSLD
-75 VAPLKLQKMQWLGS
+75 AAPLKLQKMQWLGS

-95 IYEQHKRVMSE
+95 IHEQHKHVMSE
-106 LAAFYSSHGIKMLV
+106 LAAFYRTHGIKMLV
-120 TKGYGLS
+120 AKGYGLS
-127 LNYPVPNHR
+127 LNYPIPNHR

-146 GEQKRGDKALS
+146 GEQKKGDNILS
-157 EKGIKIDYGHHHHTI
+157 EKGVKIDYGHHHHTI

-201 LKRLAHEESIKSEIN
+201 LKRLAYEESVRSEIN

-221 YPSANFNALFIL
+221 YPSANFNALFIM

-249 LLDWGLFILKHGK
+249 LLDWGTFVLKHSK
-262 DVDWQMVIKVAQKY
+262 DVDWDFVVKVAKLY
-276 NLYRFMSC
+276 NLYHFMSC

-290 DYLGFPSEAFP
+290 DYLGFQSDNFP
-301 EFERN
+301 KFERN

-318 SPEFNKKA
+318 SPEFNKKV
-326 PKGFI
+326 PEGFL

-342 ANIWKHKITF
+342 ANVWKHKITF

-359 LLTQIFA
+359 LLTQLFA
-366 HLLKPSSLKN
+366 HIQKPASLKN